1 MPEPRK
7 LDLPDNDRQIVER
20 ILKARVPDRPVYAFG
35 SRTQGRARRRSDL
48 DLAVGGSQELPLASR
63 ADLAEDFTESD
74 LPIFVDMV
82 DLNAVDET
90 FRSRIERD
98 FVPIQRVSGAG
109 TNPRLRSE
117 TWGTQILADDKRAD
131 VDVDDDDETPFD
143 KLREECGVM
152 AVYNHPDAARLTYWG
167 LYALQHRGQESAGI
181 ASADGCNVN
190 DIKGMGLVSEIFKDD
205 VLLQLPGH
213 MAIGHSR
220 YSTTGDSALLNAQ
233 PISVESTKG
242 LIAIAHNGNLTNLGN
257 SKERLERDGAIF
269 QTTSDSEIII
279 QLIAHSKETTLVD
292 CIADSLSQVDG
303 AFSIVMMTRNRIF
316 AARDPHGF
324 RPLSMGRIAGVDGA
338 PDTFVF
344 ASETCAFD
352 LLHAKYER
360 DVLPG
365 ELVMVSEDGV
375 TSRYFNTDEKQASCV
390 FEHVYFARPDSR
402 IYGRWVQQSR
412 EEMGR
417 TLARES
423 AVAAD
428 LIVPVPDSGVTAAIG
443 YASESGIPFN
453 LGLIRNHYVGR
464 TFIQPEQRVRDF
476 GVRMKLNPVR
486 SLLEGK
492 RVVLVDDSIIR
503 GTTSRKIVRMVRAAG
518 AKEVH
523 MRISCPPTISPCF
536 YGVDTPSTKDLIAA
550 NNTVAQICAFIE
562 ADSLAYLSHD
572 GLIHSCTKGEPA
584 GGLTKDSFCTACYT
598 GVYPTQVV
606 DVTEILPAPQ
616 AVAV

>member
-1 MPEPRK
+1 MTQDK
-7 LDLPDNDRQIVER
+7 LV
-20 ILKARVPDRPVYAFG
+20 A
-35 SRTQGRARRRSDL
+35 L
-48 DLAVGGSQELPLASR
+48 DAVGT
-63 ADLAEDFTESD
+63 ADSSAALRNDNSKVIFAHDEDD
-74 LPIFVDMV
+74 
-82 DLNAVDET
+82 A
-90 FRSRIERD
+90 
-98 FVPIQRVSGAG
+98 
-109 TNPRLRSE
+109 
-117 TWGTQILADDKRAD
+117 
-131 VDVDDDDETPFD
+131 TPFD

-152 AVYNHPDAARLTYWG
+152 AIYNHPDAARMTYWG
-167 LYALQHRGQESAGI
+167 LYSLQHRGQESAGI
-181 ASADGCNVN
+181 ATADGQQVN
-190 DIKGMGLVSEIFKDD
+190 DMKGMGLVSEIFTDD
-205 VLLQLPGH
+205 VLAKLPGH
-213 MAIGHSR
+213 MAIGHTR

-242 LIAIAHNGNLTNLGN
+242 LIAIAHNGNLVNLGN
-257 SKERLERDGAIF
+257 SKERLERDGAVF

-279 QLIAHSKETTLVD
+279 QLIAHSKATTLVD

-324 RPLSMGRIAGVDGA
+324 RPLSMGRIPGVDGA

-360 DVLPG
+360 DVEPG

-375 TSRYFNTDEKQASCV
+375 TSRHFAKSSVPKASCI

-402 IYGRWVQQSR
+402 IYGRWVQKSR

-417 TLARES
+417 QLARES

-428 LIVPVPDSGVTAAIG
+428 LVVPVPDSGVTAALG
-443 YASESGIPFN
+443 YAAESGIPFN
-453 LGLIRNHYVGR
+453 FGLIRNHYVGR

-476 GVRMKLNPVR
+476 GVRMKLNPMR

-492 RVVLVDDSIIR
+492 RVILIDDSIIR

-518 AKEVH
+518 ATEVH

-536 YGVDTPSTKDLIAA
+536 YGVDTPSKKDLIAA
-550 NNTVAQICAFIE
+550 NNSIEEIRKYIE
-562 ADSLAYLSHD
+562 ADSLAYLSLV
-572 GLIHSCTKGEPA
+572 GLTHSCTMGEPVQ
-584 GGLTKDSFCTACYT
+584 GLSPGDFCTACYT
-598 GVYPTQVV
+598 GDYPTAWV
-606 DVTEILPAPQ
+606 DVSEILPAT
-616 AVAV
+616 ASV

>member
-1 MPEPRK
+1 MIDPLK
-7 LDLPDNDRQIVER
+7 LPLNPAMDTALSNN
-20 ILKARVPDRPVYAFG
+20 LKQELDE
-35 SRTQGRARRRSDL
+35 DL
-48 DLAVGGSQELPLASR
+48 DG
-63 ADLAEDFTESD
+63 
-74 LPIFVDMV
+74 
-82 DLNAVDET
+82 N
-90 FRSRIERD
+90 
-98 FVPIQRVSGAG
+98 
-109 TNPRLRSE
+109 
-117 TWGTQILADDKRAD
+117 
-131 VDVDDDDETPFD
+131 TPFD

-152 AVYNHPDAARLTYWG
+152 AIYNHPDAARMTYWG
-167 LYALQHRGQESAGI
+167 LYSLQHRGQESGGI
-181 ASADGCNVN
+181 ASADGQNVH
-190 DIKGMGLVSEIFKDD
+190 DIKGMGLVSEIFTDD
-205 VLLQLPGH
+205 VLLKLPGH
-213 MAIGHSR
+213 MAIGHTR

-242 LIAIAHNGNLTNLGN
+242 LIAIAHNGNLINLGT
-257 SKERLERDGAIF
+257 SKTRLERDGAIF

-279 QLIAHSKETTLVD
+279 QLIAHSKKTTLVD

-316 AARDPHGF
+316 AARDPRGF

-360 DVLPG
+360 DVEPG

-375 TSRYFNTDEKQASCV
+375 TSRYFDTTTQQASCV

-412 EEMGR
+412 DEMGR

-423 AVAAD
+423 GVPAD
-428 LIVPVPDSGVTAAIG
+428 LVVPVPDSGVTAALG

-453 LGLIRNHYVGR
+453 FGLIRNHYVGR

-492 RVVLVDDSIIR
+492 RVILIDDSIIR

-518 AKEVH
+518 ATEVH
-523 MRISCPPTISPCF
+523 LRISCPPTISPCF

-550 NNTVAQICAFIE
+550 NNSIEEIRQYIE
-562 ADSLAYLSHD
+562 ADSLAYLTHD

-584 GGLTKDSFCTACYT
+584 DGLTKKSFCTACYT
-598 GVYPTQVV
+598 GKYPTALV
-606 DVTEILPAPQ
+606 DVEEILPAP
-616 AVAV
+616 ALTV